1 MRLTDSKTKMFPNGV
16 NSWAT
21 IWLEVKPKRI
31 LSENQFDQCSV
42 FIYIRS
48 HVETFNIDFNGC
60 KSCKLNIKQ
69 TDSTH
74 TASRTWASFKIV
86 AARLATVERN

>member
-1 MRLTDSKTKMFPNGV
+1 MLLFDSKTKMFPKVVNG
-16 NSWAT
+16 WAT

-31 LSENQFDQCSV
+31 LSENQYDQCSV

-48 HVETFNIDFNGC
+48 HVETFNIDFNGY
-60 KSCKLNIKQ
+60 KTSKFNIKQ

-74 TASRTWASFKIV
+74 TSGLRSRS
-86 AARLATVERN
+86 

>member
-1 MRLTDSKTKMFPNGV
+1 MLLTDSKTKMFPKVVNG
-16 NSWAT
+16 WAT
-21 IWLEVKPKRI
+21 IWLEVKSKRI
-31 LSENQFDQCSV
+31 LSENQYDQCSV

-60 KSCKLNIKQ
+60 KSSKLNIKQ

-74 TASRTWASFKIV
+74 TASRIWAAFNIV